1 MSERNAISLEE
12 INVIGHKF
20 TKESQIRE
28 ASRYCVKYGAI
39 NLAQGLPDFPA
50 PEALKLA
57 AQQAI
62 ALDHNQYA
70 DTWGLE
76 PLRVAIAAKMQRDNK
91 ITVDPDTEITVCC
104 GATEG
109 LNIALMAIMNA
120 GDRCL
125 IFEPFYENYIPNLAT
140 VGGIPEFIM
149 LEAPHWEITREMLDR
164 AFAKGLKAVILNS
177 PANPTGKVWT
187 LSELELLAEYCDRYD
202 VYIITDEI
210 YEYIIYTGAHISMLS
225 LAGIMLGASAS
236 IKWNGLGFTLMTYL
250 LICMTFGLRNISSK
264 RFSQIGIL
272 AELCKLK
279 WYEYLFC
286 LGILPMLIYVLSW
299 LPHLMMVL
307 KLFSPQSQGWYWFEA
322 LGKFFVSSNR
332 NLYLFHTSSG
342 SISTSDH
349 PIHPYCSS
357 AASWAFSMRPMGY
370 YFDSSGNEWRVVQ
383 ALGNPILW
391 WLSTLSILPI
401 AFWGIWRGYSI
412 SIYVLAGYAANYL
425 PWFGVR
431 RCLFIYHYMSSAVF
445 SFMALA
451 LAIYWL
457 ITQAQF
463 WQRSI
468 GLLLI
473 AAVIISQIFF
483 MPIWLGLPIS
493 SQEFYQRIW
502 FLPNVVPGFDW
513 I

>member
-1 MSERNAISLEE
+1 VRLNLDSIPSLSRHHLIISSLLIFGIALALRLWEFNLPPFPVFDEVHFPKSAESYIVGNPPNDGHPPLGKYIIALGITIFGHNETGYRITEILIGACIPILVSGLVYRLTHNSLLPVIAGILTLADGLFLVESRFGLLNIFLVCFGLCSQIFLIAGLERNAI
-12 INVIGHKF
+12 G
-20 TKESQIRE
+20 R
-28 ASRYCVKYGAI
+28 
-39 NLAQGLPDFPA
+39 
-50 PEALKLA
+50 
-57 AQQAI
+57 
-62 ALDHNQYA
+62 
-70 DTWGLE
+70 
-76 PLRVAIAAKMQRDNK
+76 
-91 ITVDPDTEITVCC
+91 
-104 GATEG
+104 
-109 LNIALMAIMNA
+109 
-120 GDRCL
+120 
-125 IFEPFYENYIPNLAT
+125 
-140 VGGIPEFIM
+140 
-149 LEAPHWEITREMLDR
+149 
-164 AFAKGLKAVILNS
+164 
-177 PANPTGKVWT
+177 T
-187 LSELELLAEYCDRYD
+187 L
-202 VYIITDEI
+202 
-210 YEYIIYTGAHISMLS
+210 MLS

-307 KLFSPQSQGWYWFEA
+307 KVFSPQSQGWYWFEA

-370 YFDSSGNEWRVVQ
+370 YFNSSGNEWRVVQ

-451 LAIYWL
+451 LVIYWL

-473 AAVIISQIFF
+473 ASVIISQIFF

>member
-1 MSERNAISLEE
+1 VSLKLDSAPSISRRHLIFSSLLIFGIALTLRLWEFNLPPFPVFDEVHFSKSAESYIVGNPPNDGHPPLGKYIIALGIVIFGHNETGYRITE
-12 INVIGHKF
+12 ILLGACIPVLVIGLMYRLTYNSLLSIIAGVLTLADGLF
-20 TKESQIRE
+20 LVESRFGLLNIFLVCFGLCSQILLM
-28 ASRYCVKYGAI
+28 A
-39 NLAQGLPDFPA
+39 
-50 PEALKLA
+50 
-57 AQQAI
+57 
-62 ALDHNQYA
+62 
-70 DTWGLE
+70 GLE
-76 PLRVAIAAKMQRDNK
+76 RKAIGR
-91 ITVDPDTEITVCC
+91 
-104 GATEG
+104 
-109 LNIALMAIMNA
+109 
-120 GDRCL
+120 
-125 IFEPFYENYIPNLAT
+125 
-140 VGGIPEFIM
+140 
-149 LEAPHWEITREMLDR
+149 
-164 AFAKGLKAVILNS
+164 
-177 PANPTGKVWT
+177 T
-187 LSELELLAEYCDRYD
+187 L
-202 VYIITDEI
+202 
-210 YEYIIYTGAHISMLS
+210 MLS

-307 KLFSPQSQGWYWFEA
+307 KVFSPQSQGWYWFEA

-370 YFDSSGNEWRVVQ
+370 YFNSSGNEWRVVQ

-451 LAIYWL
+451 LVIYWL

-473 AAVIISQIFF
+473 ASVIISQIFF